1 MLKVEN
7 LCLSFEGLK
16 AVNDVTLHVEKGS
29 VTALI
34 GPNGAG
40 KTTTFNLIAGFY
52 KPDSGK
58 VILDGEDIT
67 GLRSFKICEKG
78 IGRTYQV
85 IKLFG
90 GMSVLDNILVGMHSR
105 MKHGFW
111 ANVFRTKKSVM
122 EEKAAHQKAMD
133 LLENDDIEIGEEE
146 SNSILAVKKGS
157 DIVLL
162 DFEDIFMIRV
172 EDKQT
177 KVFTEDNDYLVKKPL
192 YQIEENL
199 DSNFVR
205 VSKATIVN
213 LRKIKRVAPSLKGM
227 MFIELKNGLKD
238 NISRKYLS
246 DFKDA
251 LDL

>member
-1 MLKVEN
+1 MKVDLFISRDIEEPYAEIH
-7 LCLSFEGLK
+7 S
-16 AVNDVTLHVEKGS
+16 
-29 VTALI
+29 
-34 GPNGAG
+34 
-40 KTTTFNLIAGFY
+40 
-52 KPDSGK
+52 DS
-58 VILDGEDIT
+58 LT
-67 GLRSFKICEKG
+67 S
-78 IGRTYQV
+78 
-85 IKLFG
+85 
-90 GMSVLDNILVGMHSR
+90 NI
-105 MKHGFW
+105 
-111 ANVFRTKKSVM
+111 
-122 EEKAAHQKAMD
+122 QKAMD

>member
-1 MLKVEN
+1 MKVQLFVSKDLE
-7 LCLSFEGLK
+7 EPY
-16 AVNDVTLHVEKGS
+16 AEIYTDVLT
-29 VTALI
+29 
-34 GPNGAG
+34 
-40 KTTTFNLIAGFY
+40 
-52 KPDSGK
+52 
-58 VILDGEDIT
+58 
-67 GLRSFKICEKG
+67 
-78 IGRTYQV
+78 
-85 IKLFG
+85 
-90 GMSVLDNILVGMHSR
+90 DNI
-105 MKHGFW
+105 
-111 ANVFRTKKSVM
+111 
-122 EEKAAHQKAMD
+122 QKAMV
-133 LLENDDIEIGEEE
+133 LLENEVEDDEEGIRD
-146 SNSILAVKKGS
+146 NSILAVKKGQ

-177 KVFTEDNDYLVKKPL
+177 KVFTEDKDYLVKKPL

-238 NISRKYLS
+238 NISRKYLA
-246 DFKDA
+246 DFKSA